1 MSESKDKQG
10 IDITRRSFLKT
21 AGITAVAAAAVPT
34 FFDIQK
40 KVSAAPAAPQDG
52 VKPWA
57 GAYATK
63 SFDPSKPTVYF
74 TRDLS
79 SAGVKKIYEKIN
91 KNMTGKVAIKLSTV
105 EPNGHQHGNNILPRD
120 YIKDLQASIDNS
132 AIVECNVYYKSPR
145 QHTDTHRE
153 VLKINGFDFCKVDIM
168 DEKGEVDI
176 PIKGMH
182 EFLNQ
187 DNYEWGKYPYTPT
200 THLEEISVGKNMLN
214 YDSMLVYTH
223 FKGHP
228 MAGFGGSLK
237 NIGIGC
243 ASGAIGKRQIHGD
256 GWPSGKPFLE
266 RMVESGKGVMDHF
279 GKNITYLNVLKNIS
293 VDCDCVAN
301 AAKPTCNDI
310 GILGSTDILAADQ
323 AGIDMVFQMPADE
336 RKDIVERVDSRLG
349 RHQLEYME
357 VLKMGSREY
366 NLVEI

>member
-1 MSESKDKQG
+1 MPETKDNKG
-10 IDITRRSFLKT
+10 VEITRRGFLRA
-21 AGITAVAAAAVPT
+21 AGVTAVAAAIPT
-34 FFDIQK
+34 FMDIQK
-40 KVSAAPAAPQDG
+40 KVSAAPLPSKDD
-52 VKPWA
+52 VNPWA
-57 GAYATK
+57 GSYTTK
-63 SFDPSKPTVYF
+63 SFDPSKPIVYF

-79 SAGVKKIYEKIN
+79 PDGVKKIYQKIN
-91 KNMTGKVAIKLSTV
+91 TNMQGKIGIKLSTV
-105 EPNGHQHGNNILPRD
+105 EPNGHNHGNNILPRE
-120 YIKDLQASIDNS
+120 YIKELQSSIPNS
-132 AIVECNVYYKSPR
+132 NLVECNVYYKSPR

-168 DEKGEVDI
+168 DEHGIVNI

-187 DNYEWGKYPYTPT
+187 EQYERGKYPYTPT

-256 GWPSGKPFLE
+256 GWPNGKPFLE
-266 RMVESGKGVMDHF
+266 RMVESGKGTMNHF
-279 GKNITYLNVLKNIS
+279 GKNITYINVLKNIS

-301 AAKPTCNDI
+301 AAKPTCDDI
-310 GILGSTDILAADQ
+310 GILGSTDILAVDQ
-323 AGIDMVFQMPADE
+323 AGIDMVFQLPE
-336 RKDIVERVDSRLG
+336 KQCKDIVERIDSRLG

-357 VLKMGSREY
+357 ILKMGSRHY